1 LLRRNG
7 DGARHAV
14 ARALVSAGNARLTS
28 SPIML
33 DPAAAPVPRLCWGC
47 ASDHANRTEDA
58 VEYTR
63 ALTRLHLLQGGG
75 NDLNRRLQVRHWLA
89 GVAAAALARRCSP
102 PSSLVSASSSLF
114 SEDRSLVC
122 AALLVS
128 FFSARSSASVLRPS
142 AICISSDARP
152 VLMPILILSNVSHS
166 AQLPACS
173 FLSVARCWPAAV

>member
-1 LLRRNG
+1 MHFPVGLLRRNG

-47 ASDHANRTEDA
+47 ASDHANRTEDGA
-58 VEYTR
+58 EHTR

-89 GVAAAALARRCSP
+89 GVAAAALARR
-102 PSSLVSASSSLF
+102 LL
-114 SEDRSLVC
+114 
-122 AALLVS
+122 AAL
-128 FFSARSSASVLRPS
+128 
-142 AICISSDARP
+142 
-152 VLMPILILSNVSHS
+152 
-166 AQLPACS
+166 
-173 FLSVARCWPAAV
+173 VARLGVFFTVQWRPFFCMCCLARFVFLGAKFRQRLAAVGHLH

>member
-1 LLRRNG
+1 MHFPVGLLRRNG

-14 ARALVSAGNARLTS
+14 ARALVSAGNASLTS

-89 GVAAAALARRCSP
+89 GVAAAALARRLLAAP
-102 PSSLVSASSSLF
+102 VALSA
-114 SEDRSLVC
+114 V
-122 AALLVS
+122 
-128 FFSARSSASVLRPS
+128 FFTV
-142 AICISSDARP
+142 P
-152 VLMPILILSNVSHS
+152 VEPFFVIGCL
-166 AQLPACS
+166 
-173 FLSVARCWPAAV
+173 